1 MKNQNLARIV
11 ESFITTNLQ
20 RQLVPSVQGN
30 TILMGNYKI
39 KKKNMGY
46 NIYPLGSNTP
56 AYTVCTLVGAIA
68 LTKCLN
74 KSFSHM
80 CRQII
85 DYDKDLNKHETDLM
99 FYQHTLKKSNND
111 ILKDTVRTR
120 ADLAKIHKEKA
131 KIKLEQFIYS
141 A

>member
-1 MKNQNLARIV
+1 
-11 ESFITTNLQ
+11 
-20 RQLVPSVQGN
+20 
-30 TILMGNYKI
+30 
-39 KKKNMGY
+39 
-46 NIYPLGSNTP
+46 
-56 AYTVCTLVGAIA
+56 
-68 LTKCLN
+68 
-74 KSFSHM
+74 M